1 MCENFTFGGLCP
13 INSHH
18 ILTVLTW
25 CFDTFVKTI
34 DMPKSLD
41 KLQPETTRQKTGRL
55 LIQIFT
61 VGKHLFHH
69 TAAINSD
76 SFQIKVKEEEAGG

>member
-1 MCENFTFGGLCP
+1 VFKVFRLVGMPTGITSNSLLLLPKLKMTKNVCENFTFGGLCP

-41 KLQPETTRQKTGRL
+41 KLHTT
-55 LIQIFT
+55 
-61 VGKHLFHH
+61 
-69 TAAINSD
+69 
-76 SFQIKVKEEEAGG
+76 